1 MVCTSWVSFAVSIEA
16 VPGRLGLLL
25 TILLMLINMN
35 NSISQT
41 IPKSDGICPLIL
53 WILISIIFIVF
64 ALVEY
69 FIILTSVKFG
79 SQETKVATKK
89 RRKVTSAQIQMWAT
103 SLDKTSLMVFPLAYF
118 FSVLIF
124 TLCIYLT
131 SISLWILHIMI
142 THCFY
147 TSFKC
152 RNQWS
157 CCNQNAPHWS
167 NKLTRLTQDFVE
179 LPLIVYNVNVS
190 YIIAA
195 EKTSF
200 YVDDCTFLN
209 IHKMFTS
216 TYCIK

>member
-1 MVCTSWVSFAVSIEA
+1 MAVLASNKTEDIRGNSSLSVSGFYLVLQRKFESYIWLYFAPCFLMVCTSWVSFAVSIEA

-131 SISLWILHIMI
+131 SISL
-142 THCFY
+142 
-147 TSFKC
+147 
-152 RNQWS
+152 
-157 CCNQNAPHWS
+157 
-167 NKLTRLTQDFVE
+167 
-179 LPLIVYNVNVS
+179 
-190 YIIAA
+190 
-195 EKTSF
+195 
-200 YVDDCTFLN
+200 
-209 IHKMFTS
+209 
-216 TYCIK
+216 